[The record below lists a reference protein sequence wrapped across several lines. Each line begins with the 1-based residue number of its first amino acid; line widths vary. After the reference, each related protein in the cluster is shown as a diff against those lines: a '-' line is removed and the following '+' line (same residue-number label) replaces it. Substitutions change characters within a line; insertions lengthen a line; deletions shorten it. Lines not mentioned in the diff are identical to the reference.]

1 MIFSILL
8 VLFSL
13 LIVTF
18 VIIHFQIF
26 DFSNKFLNAIA
37 NLLFIIGGY
46 AIIMTSVKSIYII
59 PFIGLIITG
68 IVLNKIKI
76 NFSLVHWRSTLTIYS
91 LMVVFF
97 LLFFIRNNELM
108 VPHADYLFWIRV
120 GLSNE
125 RYGFENINVFYNLID
140 PSYNNPGLYHY
151 FETWIMNFGSFINQQ
166 NASLN
171 LFFFAYPLGLI
182 IACFGVKQIITLLF
196 PTKIIKDVFSDLSAL
211 FIAIGYFF
219 YSSPWD
225 TFNTYGGIKNMPISG
240 MSGFGLGPTKM
251 IFVLLIIITLF
262 LYLIKRSK
270 ESFIILFFSA
280 FLYPPIAPIIFVT
293 ALIWW
298 FYLKIFGVKE
308 SWMTLFILVGL
319 SIGFALFYMSFK
331 NDSGNTISNFSLNE
345 WLTVKGWI
353 KYLPGII
360 MKVFFIPI
368 ISFLPIYY
376 LIYKNR
382 DKDQIKDSLM
392 LIFLFYIVSV
402 GVVAIF
408 IKKH

>member
-1 MIFSILL
+1 MIFSIVL

-13 LIVTF
+13 FIVTF
-18 VIIHFQIF
+18 VIVHFQIF
-26 DFSNKFLNAIA
+26 DFSSKFLNALA
-37 NLLFIIGGY
+37 NLLFLIGGY
-46 AIIMTSVKSIYII
+46 AIIMTSIKSIYII
-59 PFIGLIITG
+59 PFIGLIISG
-68 IVLNKIKI
+68 ILLKKIKLD
-76 NFSLVHWRSTLTIYS
+76 FSLMYWRSTLTIYS
-91 LMVVFF
+91 LMTVFF

-140 PSYNNPGLYHY
+140 SSYNNPGLYHY

-182 IACFGVKQIITLLF
+182 ICCFGIKELRVLLF
-196 PTKIIKDVFSDLSAL
+196 PNKILKEIFNDLSAL

-225 TFNTYGGIKNMPISG
+225 TFNKSIGIKNMPISG

-262 LYLIKRSK
+262 IYLTKRSK
-270 ESFIILFFSA
+270 ESFLLLFFSA

-298 FYLKIFGVKE
+298 FYLKMFSVKE
-308 SWMTLFILVGL
+308 SWMTLFILIGL
-319 SIGFALFYMSFK
+319 SLGFAIFYISFK
-331 NDSGNTISNFSLNE
+331 SDSGNSISNFSLNE
-345 WLTVKGWI
+345 WLTVSGWV
-353 KYLPGII
+353 K
-360 MKVFFIPI
+360 
-368 ISFLPIYY
+368 
-376 LIYKNR
+376 
-382 DKDQIKDSLM
+382 
-392 LIFLFYIVSV
+392 
-402 GVVAIF
+402 
-408 IKKH
+408 